1 MSKIRVITKKE
12 YIVEWDDGRKID
24 LSCGDVVKVY
34 FVDGTYLEGI
44 VGLPERMEPFTLAI
58 KTQTG
63 FITVRWTLIERII
76 ITGHEADDSL
86 YFYSNWVELAYDK

>member
-1 MSKIRVITKKE
+1 M
-12 YIVEWDDGRKID
+12 
-24 LSCGDVVKVY
+24 KVY

-58 KTQTG
+58 KTQMG
-63 FITVRWTLIERII
+63 FITIRWTFIERIV